1 MPVPR
6 KICWKSSWL
15 STTISQRTCGRSWS
29 FSVPCDANAVALLCQ
44 RASFPWDI
52 LGLSVPL
59 GPGVGGIWGGP
70 WIPQKCWGEAHWP
83 PFCDATGPHCQSHDS
98 SVISIYCNIW
108 LNHNKI
114 SIIVYKYV
122 SVSQAKTTHFK
133 GLWLSSFLHF
143 AEAKDQY
150 LQTWSRLPHRSL
162 DRVLKNP
169 SLQGRLK
176 IKYDIS

>member
-1 MPVPR
+1 
-6 KICWKSSWL
+6 
-15 STTISQRTCGRSWS
+15 
-29 FSVPCDANAVALLCQ
+29 
-44 RASFPWDI
+44 
-52 LGLSVPL
+52 
-59 GPGVGGIWGGP
+59 
-70 WIPQKCWGEAHWP
+70 
-83 PFCDATGPHCQSHDS
+83 
-98 SVISIYCNIW
+98 VISIYCNIW